1 MNEQELE
8 QMHRDI
14 GEIGD
19 LAEGIREILGL
30 IGDSRSDAA
39 VVLELALKRI
49 IDIADKYC

>member
-8 QMHRDI
+8 QMHRDVA
-14 GEIGD
+14 EISD

-30 IGDSRSDAA
+30 IGDGLSEA